1 VFYTTLYVL
10 LYNDG
15 LPKISHILKLQ
26 EQLISHQNVGIELS
40 NYNVEQDVLFQE
52 CFDTN
57 ISYMYSSV
65 SGASKWCNK
74 IIKRLNANQLKK
86 MNKSYV
92 CFLGKINVS
101 QIIIKN
107 ALSTMSP
114 STYHRT
120 CLALRQSTA
129 LNKIY
134 VLREQRNTLVNIQNE
149 PRKKRNTN
157 A

>member
-1 VFYTTLYVL
+1 LCVFYTTLYVL

-86 MNKSYV
+86 MNKSYEHSSKYPKRTKKEEEYV
-92 CFLGKINVS
+92 C
-101 QIIIKN
+101 
-107 ALSTMSP
+107 
-114 STYHRT
+114 
-120 CLALRQSTA
+120 
-129 LNKIY
+129 
-134 VLREQRNTLVNIQNE
+134 VNCSYLLL
-149 PRKKRNTN
+149 
-157 A
+157 